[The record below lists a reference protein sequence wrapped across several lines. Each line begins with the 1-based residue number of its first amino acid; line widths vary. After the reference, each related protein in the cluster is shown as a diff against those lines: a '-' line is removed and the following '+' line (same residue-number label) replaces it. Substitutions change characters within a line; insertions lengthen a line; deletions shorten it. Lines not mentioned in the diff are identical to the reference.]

1 MSAASRSPAQ
11 ISRMIAEGV
20 AAEVTR
26 TVRCDAHGEAPA
38 VTIVAA
44 EADGLE
50 YAISG
55 CCDALR
61 KKARAAVDGML
72 GAEQPDERAAQHG
85 GSDEYSMA

>member
-1 MSAASRSPAQ
+1 MENVSTAT

-26 TVRCDAHGEAPA
+26 TVRCEEHGQKP
-38 VTIVAA
+38 TIAIVQT
-44 EADGLE
+44 EPDGLE

-61 KKARAAVDGML
+61 KNARQGVDDLLGSGVAA
-72 GAEQPDERAAQHG
+72 P
-85 GSDEYSMA
+85 

>member
-1 MSAASRSPAQ
+1 MADPGPTA

-26 TVRCDAHGEAPA
+26 TVRCEVHDEPPA
-38 VTIVAA
+38 IAIVQA
-44 EADGLE
+44 EPDGLE

-61 KKARAAVDGML
+61 KHARAAVDGLL
-72 GAEQPDERAAQHG
+72 GNGIAAP
-85 GSDEYSMA
+85 